1 MNEEIKKELKE
12 SILRLKSFRIGSG
25 WTLGTKK
32 TADVLKELIKSVV
45 SIQKILTEQDK

>member
-12 SILRLKSFRIGSG
+12 
-25 WTLGTKK
+25 